1 MYPRTLDVSKLAKR
15 KSLFLFG
22 PRSTGKT
29 TLLRAQFD
37 SRAIVN
43 LLRSSVYLPLA
54 ENPSRLREIV
64 AEGRVDA
71 TAEPPVVVID
81 EIQKL
86 PQLLDEVH
94 DLIET
99 ERIHFILSGS
109 SGRKLKRGGVNL
121 LGGRAWQANLF
132 PLTSAEVAEI
142 DLGRYLLHGGLPQVY
157 DAEYPEEELDAYVN
171 TYLAEEIRAEALVQ
185 NFTHFARFLNVAAVS
200 NGQQLNFANVSR
212 DTGVPATSVRSY
224 FDILVDTFIGFLL
237 QPWRESR
244 RRKAVATA
252 KFYFFD
258 VGVANFLRGIR
269 TLNRNSSEY
278 GIAFEHFIAM
288 ELRSY
293 LSYRRIRSELTYWRT
308 QSGIEVDFLVGSSA
322 AIEVKASNRVSD
334 RDLRGLRAL
343 AEEDGAR
350 SLFLVSFDELD
361 RRTDDGIRLLHWR
374 TFLAELWSDAMLAAL
389 DGMPVMPE
397 ADLERLDAAQRA
409 DAPPPDRWRAK

>member
-1 MYPRTLDVSKLAKR
+1 MAATLGCVYRRTLDVRKLALR

-37 SRAIVN
+37 TRVIVN

-71 TAEPPVVVID
+71 AGERPVVVID

-99 ERIHFILSGS
+99 ERVHFVLSGS
-109 SGRKLKRGGVNL
+109 SGRKLKRSGANL

-132 PLTSAEVAEI
+132 PLTSAEI
-142 DLGRYLLHGGLPQVY
+142 PDLDLGRYLLHGGLPQVY
-157 DAEYPEEELDAYVN
+157 DSEYPEDELDAYVN
-171 TYLAEEIRAEALVQ
+171 TYLREEIRGEALVQ
-185 NFTHFARFLNVAAVS
+185 NFAHFARFLNVAAVG

-212 DTGVPATSVRSY
+212 DTGVPVTSVRSY
-224 FDILVDTFIGFLL
+224 FDILADTFIGFLL
-237 QPWRESR
+237 RPWRGSR

-258 VGVANFLRGIR
+258 VGVANFLRGIT

-293 LSYRRIRSELTYWRT
+293 LSYRRRLHSELAYWRT
-308 QSGIEVDFLVGSSA
+308 QSGVEVDFLIGSTV
-322 AIEVKASNRVSD
+322 AIEVKASSRVSD
-334 RDLRGLRAL
+334 RDLKGLRAL
-343 AEEDGAR
+343 AAEGTGAAA
-350 SLFLVSFDELD
+350 FLVSFDELD

-374 TFLAELWSDAMLAAL
+374 TFLDELW
-389 DGMPVMPE
+389 
-397 ADLERLDAAQRA
+397 A
-409 DAPPPDRWRAK
+409 DALF

>member
-1 MYPRTLDVSKLAKR
+1 MYPRTLDVRPLARR

-29 TLLRAQFD
+29 TLLRQQFD
-37 SRAIVN
+37 SRTIVN

-54 ENPSRLREIV
+54 ENPSRLREVV
-64 AEGRVDA
+64 ADGRVDA
-71 TAEPPVVVID
+71 STQPPVVVID

-86 PQLLDEVH
+86 PPLLDEVH

-99 ERIHFILSGS
+99 EGIHFVLSGS
-109 SGRKLKRGGVNL
+109 SGRKLKHGGANL

-132 PLTSAEVAEI
+132 PLTSGEVPEI
-142 DLGRYLLHGGLPQVY
+142 DLNRYLLHGGLPQVY
-157 DAEYPEEELDAYVN
+157 DAEYPEEELDAYVT
-171 TYLAEEIRAEALVQ
+171 TYLAEEIRGEALVQ

-224 FDILVDTFIGFLL
+224 FDILADTFIGFLL
-237 QPWRESR
+237 QPWRGSR

-269 TLNRNSSEY
+269 TLNRNSTEY

-293 LSYRRIRSELTYWRT
+293 LSYRRTRSELTYWRT
-308 QSGIEVDFLVGSSA
+308 QSGLDVDFLIGSSS
-322 AIEVKASNRVSD
+322 AIEVKASSRVSD

-343 AEEDGAR
+343 AEEDQSR
-350 SLFLVSFDELD
+350 SSFLVSFDELD

-374 TFLAELWSDAMLAAL
+374 TFLEELWSDAFA
-389 DGMPVMPE
+389 
-397 ADLERLDAAQRA
+397 
-409 DAPPPDRWRAK
+409 W

>member
-29 TLLRAQFD
+29 TSLRAQFD

-99 ERIHFILSGS
+99 KGIRFVLSGS

-185 NFTHFARFLNVAAVS
+185 NFTHFARFLNVAAVC

-278 GIAFEHFIAM
+278 GIALEHFIAM

-293 LSYRRIRSELTYWRT
+293 LSYRRIRSELSYWRT
-308 QSGIEVDFLVGSSA
+308 QGGRSTSWSA
-322 AIEVKASNRVSD
+322 HR
-334 RDLRGLRAL
+334 
-343 AEEDGAR
+343 
-350 SLFLVSFDELD
+350 
-361 RRTDDGIRLLHWR
+361 
-374 TFLAELWSDAMLAAL
+374 
-389 DGMPVMPE
+389 
-397 ADLERLDAAQRA
+397 QR
-409 DAPPPDRWRAK
+409 

>member
-1 MYPRTLDVSKLAKR
+1 MYRRTLDVRRLAER

-37 SRAIVN
+37 TRAIVN

-54 ENPSRLREIV
+54 DSPSRLREVV
-64 AEGRVDA
+64 ADGRVDA
-71 TAEPPVVVID
+71 AGKRPVVVID

-99 ERIHFILSGS
+99 ERVHFVLSGS
-109 SGRKLKRGGVNL
+109 SGRKLKRKRSGVNL

-132 PLTSAEVAEI
+132 PLTSAEI
-142 DLGRYLLHGGLPQVY
+142 PDLDLGRYLLHGGLPQVY
-157 DAEYPEEELDAYVN
+157 NSEDPDEELDAYVD
-171 TYLAEEIRAEALVQ
+171 TYLREEIRGEALVQ
-185 NFTHFARFLNVAAVS
+185 NFAHFARFLNVAAVG

-212 DTGVPATSVRSY
+212 DTGVPVTSVRSY
-224 FDILVDTFIGFLL
+224 FDILADTFIGFLL
-237 QPWRESR
+237 QPWRGSR

-258 VGVANFLRGIR
+258 VGVANFLRGISA
-269 TLNRNSSEY
+269 LNRNSSEY

-293 LSYRRIRSELTYWRT
+293 LSYRRRLRSELAYWRT
-308 QSGIEVDFLVGSSA
+308 QSGVEVDFLIGSTA
-322 AIEVKASNRVSD
+322 AIEVKASSRVSD
-334 RDLRGLRAL
+334 RDLKGLRAL
-343 AEEDGAR
+343 AAEGTGAAA
-350 SLFLVSFDELD
+350 FLVSFDELD

-374 TFLAELWSDAMLAAL
+374 TFLDELW
-389 DGMPVMPE
+389 
-397 ADLERLDAAQRA
+397 A
-409 DAPPPDRWRAK
+409 DALF

>member
-1 MYPRTLDVSKLAKR
+1 MYRRTLDVRKLAQR

-37 SRAIVN
+37 TRAIVN

-54 ENPSRLREIV
+54 DSPSRLREVV
-64 AEGRVDA
+64 ADGRVDA
-71 TAEPPVVVID
+71 AGKRPVVVID

-99 ERIHFILSGS
+99 VRVQFVLSGS

-132 PLTSAEVAEI
+132 PLTSAEI
-142 DLGRYLLHGGLPQVY
+142 PDLDLGRYLLHGGLPQVY
-157 DAEYPEEELDAYVN
+157 DSEYPDEELDAYVN
-171 TYLAEEIRAEALVQ
+171 TYLREEIRGEALVQ
-185 NFTHFARFLNVAAVS
+185 NFAYFARFLNVAAVC

-212 DTGVPATSVRSY
+212 DTGVPVTSVRSY
-224 FDILVDTFIGFLL
+224 FDILADTFVGFLL
-237 QPWRESR
+237 QPWRGSR

-258 VGVANFLRGIR
+258 VGVANFLRGST

-293 LSYRRIRSELTYWRT
+293 LSYRRRLRSELTYWRT
-308 QSGIEVDFLVGSSA
+308 QSGVEVDFLIGSTA
-322 AIEVKASNRVSD
+322 AIEVKASSRVSD
-334 RDLRGLRAL
+334 RDLKGLRAL
-343 AEEDGAR
+343 AAEGTGAAA
-350 SLFLVSFDELD
+350 FLVSFDELD

-374 TFLAELWSDAMLAAL
+374 TFLDELW
-389 DGMPVMPE
+389 
-397 ADLERLDAAQRA
+397 A
-409 DAPPPDRWRAK
+409 DALF

>member
-1 MYPRTLDVSKLAKR
+1 MYRRTLDVRKLAER

-37 SRAIVN
+37 SCAIVN

-54 ENPSRLREIV
+54 EDPSRLREVV
-64 AEGRVDA
+64 AEGRADA
-71 TAEPPVVVID
+71 SSERPVVVID

-86 PQLLDEVH
+86 PRLLDEVH

-99 ERIHFILSGS
+99 ERVHFVLSGS
-109 SGRKLKRGGVNL
+109 SGRKLKRSGVNL

-132 PLTSAEVAEI
+132 PLTFAEI
-142 DLGRYLLHGGLPQVY
+142 PDLDLGRYLLHGGLPQVY

-171 TYLAEEIRAEALVQ
+171 TYLREEIRGEALVR
-185 NFTHFARFLNVAAVS
+185 NFAHFARFLNVAAVC

-224 FDILVDTFIGFLL
+224 FDILADTFIGFLL
-237 QPWRESR
+237 QPWRGSR

-252 KFYFFD
+252 RFYFFD
-258 VGVANFLRGIR
+258 VGVANYLRGISA
-269 TLNRNSSEY
+269 LNRNSSEY

-293 LSYRRIRSELTYWRT
+293 LSYRHRLRSELTYWRT
-308 QSGIEVDFLVGSSA
+308 QSGVEVDFLVGSTA
-322 AIEVKASNRVSD
+322 AIEVKASRRVTD
-334 RDLRGLRAL
+334 RDLKGLRAL
-343 AEEDGAR
+343 AEESSGAAA
-350 SLFLVSFDELD
+350 FLVSFDELD
-361 RRTDDGIRLLHWR
+361 RRTHDGIRRLHWR
-374 TFLAELWSDAMLAAL
+374 TFLAELW
-389 DGMPVMPE
+389 
-397 ADLERLDAAQRA
+397 A
-409 DAPPPDRWRAK
+409 DALFLTA

>member
-1 MYPRTLDVSKLAKR
+1 MSDTLGCVYGRTLDVKDLAKR

-37 SRAIVN
+37 RRAIVN
-43 LLRSSVYLPLA
+43 LLRSSAYLPLA

-64 AEGRVDA
+64 AEGRADA
-71 TAEPPVVVID
+71 STDPPVIVID

-99 ERIHFILSGS
+99 TRTHFVLSGS
-109 SGRKLKRGGVNL
+109 SGRKLKGSGVNL

-132 PLTSAEVAEI
+132 PLTSAEIPDI

-157 DAEYPEEELDAYVN
+157 GSPYPEEELDAYVN
-171 TYLAEEIRAEALVQ
+171 TYLREEIRGEALVQ
-185 NFTHFARFLNVAAVS
+185 NFVHFARFLNVAAVC

-224 FDILVDTFIGFLL
+224 FDILADTFVGFLL
-237 QPWRESR
+237 QPWRGSR

-258 VGVANFLRGIR
+258 VGVANFLRGIGA
-269 TLNRNSSEY
+269 LNRTSSEY

-293 LSYRRIRSELTYWRT
+293 LSYRRRRTELTYWRT
-308 QSGIEVDFLVGSSA
+308 QSGVEVDFLVGSAA
-322 AIEVKASNRVSD
+322 AIEVKASTRVSD

-343 AEEDGAR
+343 KEEGSIAAR
-350 SLFLVSFDELD
+350 FLVSFDELD

-374 TFLAELWSDAMLAAL
+374 TFLTDLWDDALF
-389 DGMPVMPE
+389 
-397 ADLERLDAAQRA
+397 
-409 DAPPPDRWRAK
+409 